1 MIRRLASASFFV
13 ALVSAAHAQTGAN
26 DVSEPTAETEE
37 ETVGED
43 LDAFVETAIRGGLLV
58 PADGDGSE
66 PAITADGGT
75 VRYASA
81 ECAGPYPLDFSV
93 VRSLRKFTELPDA
106 IDADDTV
113 SADDKLRKDLKS
125 KLALGLYA
133 EAKALLTFA
142 DDEQWEPYR
151 KFIELMENRQQPDLA
166 YLGELSSCFPEANLW
181 QAAAELVMFE
191 PGGVER
197 IANEIASIRTLPF
210 NLREDTAMLIVPSL
224 VIERRSDLA
233 QQVIATFTP
242 EEIENSTRL
251 SALKTAIID
260 MPNGSESD
268 DRLVM
273 LMSRPKL
280 KLAALLILVE
290 RNEQLRPT
298 VRSFVL
304 EEAWNMLETNET
316 QHNLDPILEFV
327 IDHLA
332 SGDLYD
338 GLQRIL
344 DLPVAGREEVRA
356 SIDSYTVKA
365 LDDYLTDD
373 DPANALN
380 ALYTLTRFHSDLPVD
395 GYGTALRK
403 QGAVKALEL
412 GLFSMV
418 KEFLGPVERNPE
430 IANLLAEAAFWGH
443 VDQDLFDVREDF
455 PTEAEINRMAG
466 IRALQA
472 NLPNIATAAY
482 TSLSAYPSKQ
492 LELIEQGAIV
502 DNWALWDLNF
512 PKLVNGLTD
521 AEVVRLDR
529 VRTIKVSKG
538 ISPDGAG
545 REIRPYQIADLLD
558 SSRKKLAVPQ
568 AGASQ

>member
-1 MIRRLASASFFV
+1 MIRHLATASFFV

-26 DVSEPTAETEE
+26 DVSEPAVETDE

-43 LDAFVETAIRGGLLV
+43 LDAFVDTAIRGGLLV
-58 PADGDGSE
+58 PAENDGSE
-66 PAITADGGT
+66 PDVTTDGGP
-75 VRYASA
+75 VVYASGK
-81 ECAGPYPLDFSV
+81 CMRPYPLDLSV
-93 VRSLRKFTELPDA
+93 VRSLRKFTELPNA
-106 IDADDTV
+106 IDADSDTD
-113 SADDKLRKDLKS
+113 AEDKLRKDLKS

-133 EAKALLTFA
+133 EAKALLAFA
-142 DDEQWEPYR
+142 DDAQWEPYL
-151 KFIELMENRQQPDLA
+151 KFIELVENRERPDLE
-166 YLGELSSCFPEANLW
+166 YFKQLSACHEEANLW
-181 QAAAELVMFE
+181 YATAQLVLFE
-191 PGGVER
+191 PEGVER
-197 IANEIASIRTLPF
+197 LANQISTLRTLPF
-210 NLREDTAMLIVPSL
+210 NLREDAAMLIVPSL
-224 VIERRSDLA
+224 LIERRSDLA
-233 QQVIATFTP
+233 KQVIATFTP
-242 EEIENSTRL
+242 EELENSRRL
-251 SALKTAIID
+251 NALKTAVLD
-260 MPNGSESD
+260 MPDGSESD

-290 RNEQLRPT
+290 RSDQLRPT
-298 VRSFVL
+298 VRSFAL
-304 EEAWNMLETNET
+304 EEAWNMLETNQT

-332 SGDLYD
+332 SGDLYA
-338 GLQRIL
+338 GLQRIRA
-344 DLPVAGREEVRA
+344 LPVADREEVRA
-356 SIDSYTVKA
+356 SIDSYTVQA
-365 LDDYLTDD
+365 LDDYLTDE

-380 ALYTLTRFHSDLPVD
+380 ALHTLTRFHSDLPVD
-395 GYGTALRK
+395 GYGIALRK
-403 QGAVKALEL
+403 QGASKALEL

-430 IANLLAEAAFWGH
+430 VANMLAEAAFWGH

-482 TSLSAYPSKQ
+482 TGLAAYPSKQ

-502 DNWALWDLNF
+502 DNWALWNTDLAQ
-512 PKLVNGLTD
+512 LVEGLTD

-529 VRTIKVSKG
+529 VRTIKLSKG

-545 REIRPYQIADLLD
+545 REIRPYQIADLLE
-558 SSRKKLAVPQ
+558 SSRKALAIPQ
-568 AGASQ
+568 AGATP

>member
-1 MIRRLASASFFV
+1 MIRHLATASFFV

-26 DVSEPTAETEE
+26 DVSEPAVESEE

-58 PADGDGSE
+58 PAEGEEAEG
-66 PAITADGGT
+66 ITAADGGP
-75 VRYASA
+75 VLYASSK
-81 ECAGPYPLDFSV
+81 CSRPYPLDFSV
-93 VRSLRKFTELPDA
+93 VRSLRKFTELPNA
-106 IDADDTV
+106 IDAGEDV
-113 SADDKLRKDLKS
+113 VADDKLRKDLKS

-142 DDEQWEPYR
+142 DDPKWEPYR
-151 KFIELMENRQQPDLA
+151 KFIALMENRQQPDLA
-166 YLGELSSCFPEANLW
+166 YFQELSTCYPEANLW
-181 QAAAELVMFE
+181 YAAAQLVLFE
-191 PGGVER
+191 PEGVER
-197 IANEIASIRTLPF
+197 LANHIAAIRTLPF

-251 SALKTAIID
+251 SALKTAILD

-290 RNEQLRPT
+290 RTDQLRPT

-304 EEAWNMLETNET
+304 EEAWNILETNET

-332 SGDLYD
+332 SGDLYA
-338 GLQRIL
+338 GLQRIRA
-344 DLPVAGREEVRA
+344 LPVAGREEVRA

-365 LDDYLTDD
+365 LDDYLTDE

-380 ALYTLTRFHSDLPVD
+380 ALHTLTRFHSDLPVD

-430 IANLLAEAAFWGH
+430 VANMLAEAAFWGH
-443 VDQDLFDVREDF
+443 VDQDLFDVRTDF

-482 TSLSAYPSKQ
+482 TGLAAYPSKQ

-502 DNWALWDLNF
+502 DNWALWDIDLA
-512 PKLVNGLTD
+512 KLVTGLSD
-521 AEVVRLDR
+521 EEVLRLDR
-529 VRTIKVSKG
+529 IRTIKLSKG

-545 REIRPYQIADLLD
+545 RKIRPYQIADLLE
-558 SSRKKLAVPQ
+558 SSRKALAVPQ
-568 AGASQ
+568 AGATP

>member
-1 MIRRLASASFFV
+1 MIRHLATASFFV

-26 DVSEPTAETEE
+26 DVSEPAVETEE

-58 PADGDGSE
+58 PADGEETEG
-66 PAITADGGT
+66 ATAADGGP
-75 VRYASA
+75 VLYASSKC
-81 ECAGPYPLDFSV
+81 ERPYPLDFSV
-93 VRSLRKFTELPDA
+93 VRSLRKFTELPNA
-106 IDADDTV
+106 IGADENV
-113 SADDKLRKDLKS
+113 SSDETLRKDLKS

-133 EAKALLTFA
+133 EAKALLTFV
-142 DDEQWEPYR
+142 DDPKWDSYR

-166 YLGELSSCFPEANLW
+166 YFQELSACHPDANLW
-181 QAAAELVMFE
+181 YAAAQLVLFE
-191 PGGVER
+191 PEGVER
-197 IANEIASIRTLPF
+197 LANHIAAIRTLPF

-251 SALKTAIID
+251 NALKTAILD

-290 RNEQLRPT
+290 RTDQLRPT

-332 SGDLYD
+332 SGDLYA
-338 GLQRIL
+338 GLQRIRA
-344 DLPVAGREEVRA
+344 LPVAGREEVRA

-365 LDDYLTDD
+365 LDDYLTDE

-380 ALYTLTRFHSDLPVD
+380 ALHTLTRFHSDLPVD

-430 IANLLAEAAFWGH
+430 VANMLAEAAFWGH
-443 VDQDLFDVREDF
+443 VDQDLFDVRTDF

-482 TSLSAYPSKQ
+482 TGLAAYPSKQ

-502 DNWALWDLNF
+502 DNWALWDIDLA
-512 PKLVNGLTD
+512 KLVTGLSD
-521 AEVVRLDR
+521 EEVLRLDR
-529 VRTIKVSKG
+529 IRTIKLSKG

-545 REIRPYQIADLLD
+545 REIRPYQIADLLE
-558 SSRKKLAVPQ
+558 SSRKALAVPQ
-568 AGASQ
+568 AGATP